1 MKEPWCGF
9 GRWRGGWRGGKGG
22 GRAKQRRL
30 LYPIATLRHVF
41 WVPEPQH
48 QFVAGFGVLG
58 ESEPL
63 FGGALGKAKVREGGD
78 DDVEGGA
85 GAGSGSVC

>member
-1 MKEPWCGF
+1 VRFCEMER
-9 GRWRGGWRGGKGG
+9 GRRGPG

-63 FGGALGKAKVREGGD
+63 FGGALGKAKVREGGG